1 MFKCFG
7 AMTMIEQLIAEYVQ
21 LRTERHAL
29 AAKDKE
35 LKEQMATL
43 EAQMLEL
50 ANQLGVSSFKTEHG
64 TAFKTTKT
72 YVSVANREALEQY
85 ARDNDDLGIFTN
97 HVNKLHVIEL
107 LEAGTPQEILGV
119 EFNAETVM
127 QFRK

>member
-1 MFKCFG
+1 
-7 AMTMIEQLIAEYVQ
+7 MIEQLIAEYVQ
-21 LRTERHAL
+21 LRNERHAL

-35 LKEQMATL
+35 LKEQMTVL

-72 YVSVANREALEQY
+72 YVSVTDREALERY
-85 ARDNDDLGIFTN
+85 VRDNNAFSVFTN